1 MGKTGS
7 EEVDGVPKTY
17 WVDIVRMVL
26 LNISVLSVLLIFL
39 GKVIEAN
46 QGRVVQTDGQVTHM
60 VIEVVCRLRKLL
72 NKKPMYI
79 NICAHSF

>member
-39 GKVIEAN
+39 GKAIEAN
-46 QGRVVQTDGQVTHM
+46 QGRVVQTDGQVTQHDGD
-60 VIEVVCRLRKLL
+60 
-72 NKKPMYI
+72 
-79 NICAHSF
+79 